1 MLSQSKLEF
10 QTNFEFENF
19 EDFSRIVMKMRI
31 IKWLCPSAMWR
42 IYKLRIIYL
51 QCKPKR
57 SLSKFWNLSLSDL
70 SVLCTFQRS
79 VTPSF
84 SSGWACDAEFGQ
96 YHTLFN
102 VIPFPHPCSV
112 VLCQVAKTHWV
123 FLLYFTIVINDE
135 KNLLFVVQW
144 QTRSD
149 WRICEASR
157 LYSWYTAVQSCWS
170 ERKGDRS

>member
-57 SLSKFWNLSLSDL
+57 SLSKSLNLSLSDL

-79 VTPSF
+79 VIPSF

-135 KNLLFVVQW
+135 KNLTVCCSMAN
-144 QTRSD
+144 T
-149 WRICEASR
+149 
-157 LYSWYTAVQSCWS
+157 
-170 ERKGDRS
+170 